1 MLDLLRAS
9 PGLIAWSAIFI
20 IGAAVCGVLALLM
33 RRAGASLR
41 PLAWFA
47 GLILLIGVPQLT
59 VHVLRAVDA
68 APGAAALMHS
78 LAALDH
84 PAEGIASVRRL
95 FGLDADPKLVV
106 DASGVLGDVVAEATI
121 AKFAVL
127 PSGESVLLA
136 RFDSVRSAERA
147 WVAYLQVT
155 GLARAGG
162 EGDSQ
167 RGYAVSRLAGD
178 RAYVLHRGT
187 MLGVWTGRDDLTIR
201 RRMATGGF
209 QVPARAPLE
218 GAAAQDG
225 PVEAAARERRFAW
238 LTPSTPRDH
247 ALVTVAVA
255 VWVLTVVAWFL
266 AGASWAASA
275 PPRPGAALV
284 DRRELESRRRALNGL
299 AVPWRG
305 DRGRGEGE
313 WWVTWRYAQARWLDL
328 ARANGVRRD
337 FRVALWLDE
346 QRRTVYA
353 IDYAAS
359 LEGSIGRSGARVA
372 FKRMVGVQFFHLER
386 VRTFGIQLDQGGRP
400 TGALSHGY
408 RFDLRE
414 MKGPLVQIVTQAGWQ
429 WRGRLLPMPANLRHR
444 IG

>member
-20 IGAAVCGVLALLM
+20 IAAAVCSVLALLL

-47 GLILLIGVPQLT
+47 GLILLIGVPQFT
-59 VHVLRAVDA
+59 VHLLRALDA
-68 APGAAALMHS
+68 APRTAALTHS

-95 FGLDADPKLVV
+95 FGIDADPKLVV
-106 DASGVLGDVVAEATI
+106 DASAVVGDVVAEATI

-136 RFDSVRSAERA
+136 RFDSFRSAERA

-167 RGYAVSRLAGD
+167 RGYAVSRPAGD

-187 MLGVWTGRDDLTIR
+187 MLGVWTGPDDLTIR

-218 GAAAQDG
+218 GAVAQDG
-225 PVEAAARERRFAW
+225 PVEAAPQDRRFAW

-247 ALVTVAVA
+247 AIVAMAVA
-255 VWVLTVVAWFL
+255 AWMFTVVAWFL
-266 AGASWAASA
+266 VGASWAASVPARPAAA
-275 PPRPGAALV
+275 PV
-284 DRRELESRRRALNGL
+284 DRRELESRLLALNGL
-299 AVPWRG
+299 DVPWRVE
-305 DRGRGEGE
+305 RGQGEGE
-313 WWVTWRYAQARWLDL
+313 LCVTWRYAEARWLDL

-337 FRVALWLDE
+337 LRVALWLNE
-346 QRRTVYA
+346 RRRTVYA

-359 LEGSIGRSGARVA
+359 LEGSIGRSGAQVA

-386 VRTFGIQLDQGGRP
+386 ARTFGIQLDQAGRP

-408 RFDLRE
+408 RFDVRE

-429 WRGRLLPMPANLRHR
+429 WRGRLLPMPATLRHR
-444 IG
+444 TG